1 MAATMSQAIFSAS
14 TSSFRTSQA
23 QHAPMP
29 YSDDPLTQLPV
40 VDFKFDDLRK
50 RMAEFTVKFD
60 AFIERGRKR
69 VLEERNEF
77 RARLGELHEEQRS
90 ATTQIASLQSTL
102 STHNHVL
109 AREQAEKN
117 EMHAQISKLEA
128 HQANQAISR
137 DRLKNAI
144 AQTQR
149 QIEVKLA
156 VQREYAAKM
165 DKQSR
170 LNGPELNF
178 WETYLGCRIEGS
190 GDENKVRIVFMF
202 PPLKGAA
209 SNSNGGGT
217 SDEREAVF
225 ELLVPATSTGRYLVV
240 YMKPRLDSVKVEKV
254 VDRLNA
260 TREIATLL
268 KGMRALFADAMR

>member
-1 MAATMSQAIFSAS
+1 MAQTCFSAS
-14 TSSFRTSQA
+14 TSSFRTSQS
-23 QHAPMP
+23 QSQAPNAAMS
-29 YSDDPLTQLPV
+29 YSDSPLTQLPA
-40 VDFKFDDLRK
+40 VDFSFDDLRR
-50 RMAEFTVKFD
+50 RMTEFSVKFD

-90 ATTQIASLQSTL
+90 SNTQIASLQSTL

-109 AREQAEKN
+109 AREQQEKN

-128 HQANQAISR
+128 HQATQAATR

-149 QIEVKLA
+149 QIEVKLQA
-156 VQREYAAKM
+156 QRDYAAKM

-170 LNGPELNF
+170 LNGPELGF

-190 GDENKVRIVFMF
+190 GDENKVSIVFVF
-202 PPLKGAA
+202 PPLKG
-209 SNSNGGGT
+209 GK
-217 SDEREAVF
+217 SDEEREAVF
-225 ELLVPATSTGRYLVV
+225 DLEIPATATGKYAVV
-240 YMKPRLDSVKVEKV
+240 HMKPRLEPAKVEKV
-254 VDRLNA
+254 LDRLNS
-260 TREIATLL
+260 TREIGTLL
-268 KGMRALFADAMR
+268 KGMRGLFAEAMK